1 MRISDWSS
9 DVCSSDLAAR
19 IRRLDGRPQLGAV
32 LALDL
37 LAKLRRPVQLDE
49 IEAEL
54 LAVDEG
60 QREGRQPVEAD
71 AIAAIEQEVPR
82 EEIARQIGKDVD
94 LLQLDHNGVA
104 PCLVEPGIEIGRA
117 HV

>member
-1 MRISDWSS
+1 MARQRGAEALGGLLAGNLLGQQVIQEVALKQRDAELAAEL
-9 DVCSSDLAAR
+9 DGVVGLAAHQDDAAR

-60 QREGRQPVEAD
+60 QREGRQPFEAD
-71 AIAAIEQEVPR
+71 R
-82 EEIARQIGKDVD
+82 KSKRQ
-94 LLQLDHNGVA
+94 NSS
-104 PCLVEPGIEIGRA
+104 P
-117 HV
+117 